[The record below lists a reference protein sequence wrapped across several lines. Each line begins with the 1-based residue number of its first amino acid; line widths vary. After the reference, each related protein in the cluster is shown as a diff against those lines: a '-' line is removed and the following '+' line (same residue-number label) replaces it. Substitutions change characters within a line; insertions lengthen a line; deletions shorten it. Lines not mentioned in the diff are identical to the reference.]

1 MFNSF
6 VDSNLWVYALVES
19 EEEKEKRMKIFSFL
33 ERLRARSTIMAS
45 VQVLNEFHWIL
56 KRKYKVD
63 EIAIRSK
70 VTKGIL
76 EVVHIIPLDL
86 DTYKDAYTLRDNYSL
101 SFWDSLIV
109 SSALQSGCR
118 YLYTE
123 DMQHQQKIE
132 DKLEIFN
139 PLKS

>member
-33 ERLRARSTIMAS
+33 ERLRSRSTIMAS

-63 EIAIRSK
+63 ESVIRSK
-70 VTKGIL
+70 VANGIL
-76 EVVHIIPLDL
+76 EVAHIIPLDL

-139 PLKS
+139 PFQS